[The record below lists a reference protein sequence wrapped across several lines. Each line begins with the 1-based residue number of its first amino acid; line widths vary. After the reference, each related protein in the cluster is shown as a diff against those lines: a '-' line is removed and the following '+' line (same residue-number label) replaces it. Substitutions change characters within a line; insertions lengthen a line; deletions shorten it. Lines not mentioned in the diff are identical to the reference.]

1 MKEGAA
7 GGHVSGAGP
16 GDPRNGVIAS
26 IATPFAADGS
36 LDRASLRKYVG
47 YCIACGVT
55 GILTPA
61 FAGEVNELTEPE
73 RLAVVETVLDEAAG
87 RVPVIGCATALTQDR
102 RLQGARSLLAAGC
115 DAILVHVAHEPA
127 VDMRGNVMA
136 VADLQPKLLMVQ
148 DADNQGPGLPVELIA
163 RLHAEVPSF
172 RWIKVEVVN
181 RCRKFPQIRE
191 AAGPGLRIGTAGL
204 QMIEALDRGVDAYM
218 PTIMLD
224 VYDEVFRL
232 HGVGRRAEAV
242 ALFERLLPIIMFPY
256 SHAPLPFNKRLLVRL
271 GLFASEAVRRA
282 GETLDAVEDRL
293 ADELVERAVQLTRS
307 RGRVAVPRSD

>member
-1 MKEGAA
+1 MGTGA
-7 GGHVSGAGP
+7 GGR
-16 GDPRNGVIAS
+16 GDGGGRTGEPRNGVIAS
-26 IATPFAADGS
+26 IATPFAADGF
-36 LDRASLRKYVG
+36 LDRASLRKYVS

-61 FAGEVNELTEPE
+61 FAGEVNELTESE
-73 RLAVVETVLDEAAG
+73 RLAVVETVLDETGG
-87 RVPVIGCATALTQDR
+87 RVPVIGCATAVSQER
-102 RLQGARSLLAAGC
+102 RLEGARSLLAAGC
-115 DAILVHVAHEPA
+115 DAILVHVPNEPA

-136 VADLQPKLLMVQ
+136 VADLQPKLLMLQ
-148 DADNQGPGLPVELIA
+148 DADNQGPGLPVDLIA
-163 RLHAEVPSF
+163 RLHSEIASF
-172 RWIKVEVVN
+172 RWIKVEVAN

-191 AAGPGLRIGTAGL
+191 AAGQGLRIGTAGL

-224 VYDEVFRL
+224 VYDAVFRL
-232 HGVGRRAEAV
+232 HGAGRRGEAV

-271 GLFASEAVRRA
+271 GLFATDAVRRA
-282 GETLDAVEDRL
+282 GESLDVVEDRL

-307 RGRVAVPRSD
+307 LGRVAPGL